1 MTREE
6 QLQREIEVPSMYN
19 QMNGMENVF
28 INGAIKG
35 AEWADTHPAWV
46 MCEDRLP
53 EDGEQVYCYMKSG
66 SYEILV
72 WTERFEVWD
81 DAEGYDCFCDKDQV
95 LAWFELPEFNPIKE

>member
-6 QLQREIEVPSMYN
+6 LIERAANDFSLRVYGECDGSN
-19 QMNGMENVF
+19 ASDFAE
-28 INGAIKG
+28 G
-35 AEWADTHPAWV
+35 AEWADSNPAWI
-46 MCEDRLP
+46 MCDDRLP

-72 WTERFEVWD
+72 WNEHYEVWD
-81 DAEGYDCFCDKDQV
+81 DAEGDDCFCDKDQV